1 MRPTILNSYLF
12 LPWNESFEEFVA
24 GYARRV
30 GVLLPITVLRMASTG
45 D

>member
-12 LPWNESFEEFVA
+12 LPWNKSFDELVA
-24 GYARRV
+24 GYAHRE
-30 GVLLPITVLRMASTG
+30 GVLLRITVLRMASTG